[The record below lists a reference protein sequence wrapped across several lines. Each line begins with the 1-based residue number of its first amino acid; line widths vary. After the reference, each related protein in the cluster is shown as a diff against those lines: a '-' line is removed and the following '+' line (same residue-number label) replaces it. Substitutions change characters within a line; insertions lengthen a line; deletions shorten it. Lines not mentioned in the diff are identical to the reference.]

1 MDAEAFLAQLSTAHR
16 RAERERQW
24 RERLAARARRIVN
37 RQAREIRTLKAA
49 LAAAQRE
56 DE

>member
-1 MDAEAFLAQLSTAHR
+1 MRDEDAAKLINEAGA
-16 RAERERQW
+16 RAARERQW
-24 RERLAARARRIVN
+24 RERLAARARRIVE

-49 LAAAQRE
+49 LVAAQRE